1 MTVLED
7 YHILKV
13 PLLGQHYPGGETN
26 WCGRTSCSMTYNYY
40 QVVQAGGDEAEF
52 KSELITHWNADK
64 PDYYTDLR
72 YPGGQR
78 AFHTLPT
85 EPPYAQNLSGYAVS
99 ASGYTGGDVEVVEPP
114 DFKPGGEFHASKV
127 LGFSSKKLLDYG
139 TPNRKAEAARIAS
152 DPAALAKQME
162 TVLDALSFNNPVI
175 FYSGFSMDQ
184 DEPIHLILFVGFAY
198 LRDDAGRDLWLVVA
212 DPATHGNKISAGMF
226 FPPMPQAADDLK
238 GLSQLSSKHDLIR
251 VIPGNWEN
259 AEAALVLIR
268 ARKLFEENTR
278 SRIPDDLFMDYQS
291 KENQSNKGG
300 TFLYSLK
307 ATPVPP
313 GFVVSSIARV
323 VSFPFDTR
331 KQRIRPVNYL
341 ALTEQSSAGRFP
353 FGNLRNLHSG
363 VHLDASTFAQEKPQ
377 DPAPKP
383 TTPPP
388 QQPNAERQPVEAQAP
403 GKGVRCLAPGYI
415 VALRLANAYP
425 VTPKKEGAA
434 PAKDDKQDR
443 KDVQSNT
450 LSRELA
456 GNHNSFVLVR
466 HDLEEVL
473 PKTAG
478 EKGKPQQKGKCF
490 TFYSLYMHLA
500 PPDWS
505 KPSTYRDVS
514 WHKALARRNGC
525 LAVIDPQH
533 ESYRQIRWLK
543 ELSSGQ
549 SLSDKAKLV
558 SLKTGSY
565 SVIGAGVGMPQPLS
579 LGETAGENIRAVWK
593 KPDRD
598 LDEIYKALEEAKV
611 VTFSRPYLKVEA
623 GELIGYIDEKNELL
637 GDGFVHW
644 EVLAPSGSEQIQ
656 QLLEFADGK
665 LGLSEGSEK
674 FFKFFEE
681 KDEQNNYF
689 DPLAGSQDGGE
700 LATLLDLAA
709 TSKHAREPEKKNFAR
724 FRNSYDPELLQSL
737 LGSTWALPFSKD
749 DQPSKEPGY
758 VAKIL
763 LENYKNCLP
772 EGAYKL
778 KVTFEPEDCGELTID
793 YDGCKDSIDVVL
805 PARARKIFVEPV
817 LAGKSR
823 DFFLQSGTDS
833 GKDGLRGD
841 VEHFKKLASVRW
853 RNVVLRHLNDW
864 SLAGISAQLEARLE
878 AEGLVSLGYT
888 DLYAKNK
895 KEAKKAIDEYSS
907 AVAWWAHEENAFLG
921 SEEEKK
927 NLFAGSPGEGQ
938 LPEESTLDNPHP
950 VTWAWLLMLLTR
962 HGFARFV
969 DLPLWRSDDMKKV
982 GALGWLP
989 ARDSHPPHRVGEH
1002 VQVVALQRGNG
1013 DEPVSVKVK
1022 HGALSLELVRGFFKD
1037 GMFIESVS
1045 MPGWGQWVLEKP
1057 DEAEALGTLELQ
1069 GLEPVLL
1076 WARGASGQGKDSAT
1090 THEVPVPVVRKGK
1103 GKSKDKDKDKDGWL
1117 SWVIPFRENRPKL
1130 LRGWMLIRYW
1140 TGRDDAS
1147 PPTDVAEFKEAGLV
1161 IPIEAREDLTLET
1174 AGFEVVDGFIEKG
1187 NIKGPKTY
1195 VTQHFTYN
1203 AFLDAAKGQKGAAGS
1218 EPLLAWELAE
1228 AVERIQCAYSPLL
1241 PLSLSAL
1248 SADGLSLQLKAAT
1261 KNVEPLRKALERVKE
1276 EGWLANFQEEGRSA
1290 FRVSVNAPKPSSL
1303 SGELVVE
1310 FNPDSA
1316 FAELKKSLMPGNK
1329 IAVMFGCL
1337 FPNGGGA
1344 LDGRL
1349 LPTDTTGKNHVVLKV
1364 DDLRS
1369 EAKEGYLELWSTEVS
1384 QLLRRP
1390 GFDVPIITLTEKGAL
1405 ISVKLLG
1412 APESFWRTV
1421 NPIIKLGKTVLDK
1434 DAKVRF
1440 RSDSDSLSITRLVSL
1455 DDANVKG
1462 STLAIGA
1469 QARTKQVPLE
1479 GEKIDVADSARIS
1492 YDAQP
1497 TAELEV
1503 APKGDGSYGVV
1514 ITVKTK
1520 AIPISRGFKIEIVDP
1535 RASPNPKKPDAS
1547 LVKLPKTCI
1556 KYTLQAKKEG
1566 VVYGVTDAN
1575 GVFSAE
1581 LDEGDIK
1588 AGLNG
1593 GIQYTLRV
1601 VAVYPQ
1607 DKSLIREKACT
1618 LHEDLQARESED
1630 SNSPDSAATGT
1641 GR

>member
-1 MTVLED
+1 
-7 YHILKV
+7 
-13 PLLGQHYPGGETN
+13 
-26 WCGRTSCSMTYNYY
+26 MTYNYY

-52 KSELITHWNADK
+52 KSKLITHWNADK
-64 PDYYTDLR
+64 SDYYTDLR

-85 EPPYAQNLSGYAVS
+85 EAPYNQNLSGYAVS
-99 ASGYTGGDVEVVEPP
+99 SSGYTGGDVEVVEPP
-114 DFKPGGEFHASKV
+114 DFKPGGEFNASRV
-127 LGFSSKKLLDYG
+127 LGFSTKKLLDYG
-139 TPNRKAEAARIAS
+139 IANRKAEAARIAG

-184 DEPIHLILFVGFAY
+184 DEPIHLILLVGFAY

-226 FPPMPQAADDLK
+226 IPPMPQAEDDLK

-268 ARKLFEENTR
+268 ARKLFEENTQ
-278 SRIPDDLFMDYQS
+278 SRISDDLYMDYQS
-291 KENQSNKGG
+291 KESQSNKGG

-323 VSFPFDTR
+323 VSYPFDTR
-331 KQRIRPVNYL
+331 KERIRPVNYY

-363 VHLDASTFAQEKPQ
+363 VHLDASTFTQAKPQ
-377 DPAPKP
+377 EPAPKP
-383 TTPPP
+383 STGQKKPESQTTAPPP
-388 QQPNAERQPVEAQAP
+388 QQPNAEGQPEADAQAP

-425 VTPKKEGAA
+425 SAPKKEGAA
-434 PAKDDKQDR
+434 PAKDGKQER
-443 KDVQSNT
+443 KDLQSNT
-450 LSRELA
+450 LSRELS

-466 HDLEEVL
+466 HDLEEVV

-478 EKGKPQQKGKCF
+478 EKGKPQQKGKRF

-505 KPSTYRDVS
+505 KPNTYRDVS
-514 WHKALARRNGC
+514 WHKTLARRNGC

-533 ESYRQIRWLK
+533 ESFRQVRWLK
-543 ELSSGQ
+543 DLPAGQ

-558 SLKTGSY
+558 SLEMGSY
-565 SVIGAGVGMPQPLS
+565 LVIGAGVGLPQPLS
-579 LGETAGENIRAVWK
+579 LGETAGERIRAVWK
-593 KPDRD
+593 KPDQD

-665 LGLSEGSEK
+665 LQLSEGSEK

-681 KDEQNNYF
+681 KNEQNNYF

-700 LATLLDLAA
+700 LATLLDLAP
-709 TSKHAREPEKKNFAR
+709 TSKHVREPEKQHLAR

-749 DQPSKEPGY
+749 DQPSSEPGY
-758 VAKIL
+758 VAKLL

-772 EGAYKL
+772 EGPYKL
-778 KVTFEPEDCGELTID
+778 KVTFEPKDCGELTVD
-793 YDGCKDSIDVVL
+793 YDGRKDSIDVVL

-817 LAGKSR
+817 LEGKSR
-823 DFFLQSGTDS
+823 DFFLQTGTDS
-833 GKDGLRGD
+833 GKDGLRKD

-864 SLAGISAQLEARLE
+864 SRAGISAQLEARLE
-878 AEGLVSLGYT
+878 AEGMVSLGYT
-888 DLYAKNK
+888 DLYAKDK
-895 KEAKKAIDEYSS
+895 KGAKKAIDEYAS

-921 SEEEKK
+921 SAAEKK
-927 NLFAGSPGEGQ
+927 NLFAGKGSAPEEGQ
-938 LPEESTLDNPHP
+938 LPEETTLDNPHP

-962 HGFARFV
+962 HGFARFA
-969 DLPLWRSDDMKKV
+969 DMPLWRSDDMKKV

-989 ARDSHPPHRVGEH
+989 ARNSHPPQRVGEH

-1013 DEPVSVKVK
+1013 DELVSVKVK
-1022 HGALSLELVRGFFKD
+1022 RGALSLDLVRGFFKD
-1037 GMFIESVS
+1037 GMFIESVP
-1045 MPGWGQWVLEKP
+1045 MPGWGQWLLEKP
-1057 DEAEALGTLELQ
+1057 NDAESLGTLEMQ

-1076 WARGASGQGKDSAT
+1076 WARSASGQGKGSAT
-1090 THEVPVPVVRKGK
+1090 THEVPVPVVRKRK
-1103 GKSKDKDKDKDGWL
+1103 GKSKDKDKDGWL

-1140 TGRDDAS
+1140 TGRADAEA
-1147 PPTDVAEFKEAGLV
+1147 PTEVSEFKEAGLA
-1161 IPIEAREDLTLET
+1161 IPIEAREDLTLEA
-1174 AGFEVVDGFIEKG
+1174 AGFEVADGFIKKG
-1187 NIKGPKTY
+1187 TIKSPKTY

-1228 AVERIQCAYSPLL
+1228 AVERIQCAYSPLV

-1261 KNVEPLRKALERVKE
+1261 KNVDSLRKAMERVKE
-1276 EGWLANFQEEGRSA
+1276 EGWLADFQEEGKGA
-1290 FRVSVNAPKPSSL
+1290 FRVSVNAPKPGGL

-1316 FAELKKSLMPGNK
+1316 FAELKKSLSPGNK

-1344 LDGRL
+1344 LNDRL
-1349 LPTDTTGKNHVVLKV
+1349 LPTDTTGKHHVVLKA

-1384 QLLRRP
+1384 QILRRP
-1390 GFDVPIITLTEKGAL
+1390 GFDVPVITLTEKGAL

-1412 APESFWRTV
+1412 APESFWRAV
-1421 NPIIKLGKTVLDK
+1421 NPTIKIGKTALDK

-1440 RSDSDSLSITRLVSL
+1440 RSDADSLSITRLVSL

-1462 STLAIGA
+1462 STLAIRA
-1469 QARTKQVPLE
+1469 EARTKQVPLE
-1479 GEKIDVADSARIS
+1479 GEKIDVADSARTS

-1497 TAELEV
+1497 GAELEV
-1503 APKGDGSYGVV
+1503 TPKGDGSYGVV

-1535 RASPNPKKPDAS
+1535 RVPPNPKKPDAS
-1547 LVKLPKTCI
+1547 LVKLPKNCI
-1556 KYTLQAKKEG
+1556 KYTQQAKKEG
-1566 VVYGVTDAN
+1566 VVYGVTDAY

-1581 LDEGDIK
+1581 LDEGDLK

-1593 GIQYTLRV
+1593 GIKYTLRV
-1601 VAVYPQ
+1601 IAVYPQ
-1607 DKSLIREKACT
+1607 DKSLNLEKPCT

-1630 SNSPDSAATGT
+1630 DGSPDMAATGT